1 MGLVQSIVA
10 RLRLSRRVGSTSVP
24 PKTTAAHIDLGQRGE
39 ELAARYLRKHGYR
52 VLYRNFRGPRGG
64 EVDLVCR
71 DKKEARLV
79 FVEVKTRAS
88 EQYGRP
94 ISAVDREKQIFIARG
109 ALAWLRMLDDP
120 EVPFRFDVVE
130 VVMDDPTPTI
140 TLVQDAFVL
149 PAPYRY

>member
-10 RLRLSRRVGSTSVP
+10 RLRPSPKAGSTSGQ
-24 PKTTAAHIDLGQRGE
+24 AAHLELGQHGE
-39 ELAARYLRKHGYR
+39 ELAARHLRRHGYK

-64 EVDLVCR
+64 EVDIICR
-71 DKKEARLV
+71 DKKEKKLV

-88 EQYGRP
+88 EKYGRP
-94 ISAVDREKQIFIARG
+94 ISAVDHSKQVFIARG
-109 ALAWLRMLDDP
+109 ALAWLRMLDDE

-130 VVMDDPTPTI
+130 VVMDEPVPTI
-140 TLVQDAFVL
+140 TIVQDAFVL